1 MKLLLAT
8 RNAGKITEI
17 KNKLS
22 GIRDLEILTP
32 DNFDNLPDVAET
44 GETFMD
50 NALLKA
56 RALADA
62 TGFAALSDDS
72 GLVVDGLDGRPGV
85 FSARYGGPGLS
96 DEDRNR
102 LLLKEMEGIQNRSA
116 RFVCAIA
123 IVLPDG
129 RSLTAEGSCEGLI
142 TDSPSGSSGFGYDP
156 VFFLPEM
163 KKTMAG
169 LSVAE
174 KNRISHRARA
184 LDQAARLLASLNS
197 L

>member
-1 MKLLLAT
+1 MKLLIAT

-17 KNKLS
+17 HNKLS
-22 GIRDLEILTP
+22 GIRNLEILTP
-32 DNFDNLPDVAET
+32 DDFNNLPDVAET
-44 GETFMD
+44 GKTFID

-62 TGFAALSDDS
+62 TGLATLADDS
-72 GLVVDGLDGRPGV
+72 GLVVDALGGRPGI
-85 FSARYGGPGLS
+85 FSARYGGQGLS
-96 DEDRNR
+96 DMDRYR
-102 LLLKEMEGIQNRSA
+102 LLLKEMEGITDRGA

-123 IVLPDG
+123 IVFPDG
-129 RSLTAEGSCEGLI
+129 RSITAEGSCEGLI
-142 TDSPSGSSGFGYDP
+142 TNSPSGTEGFGYDP

-163 KKTMAG
+163 KKTMAE

-184 LDQAARLLASLNS
+184 LDEAARLLSSLNG